1 MRRLNLLIVVLFSL
15 LLLVEGSS
23 RVLLA
28 KKGKGTK
35 KGGNKNKRGGNKNKR
50 GGNKNKRGGNKNK
63 KGGNKNKKGGD
74 KNGWPSSDSASLSL
88 PLSYPQ
94 TTEEKFHPS
103 RVIVRYKSLNGAD
116 GVSISGASGKW
127 RSVNTGKG
135 ESVAAAMKRLKDD
148 PNVASVEEDFIVQ
161 AFDATP
167 SDPEFMKQ
175 WGWSRSGILKTW
187 DYNFTGSSKVKVCV
201 IDTGIASDHVD
212 LRLNTAPGI
221 GYWLG
226 NVVTSY
232 DGDNHGSHIA
242 GVIGASV
249 DSIGVAGMNKA
260 VTMIPCR
267 FISPEGWGHMSDAI
281 LCLNYCVAQGA
292 QISNN
297 SWGGLGFSLAF
308 LDALR
313 AAGRAGHL
321 FIAAAGNSAVDSDT
335 SPLYPA
341 AYDEPNV
348 ISVAAIDYD
357 NNLAPF
363 SNYGARSVDIGAPGV
378 NIYSTLKSGWGY
390 MSGTSMAAPHVAGA
404 AALLMAADPSAGLK
418 YVRSA
423 LLNGATKTDSLIGK
437 TVSNGRLNVYSAL
450 RMLVPIPPPPPPIVQ
465 PPPPPIVQPPPPPI
479 VQPPPPPIVQ
489 PPPPPIVQPP
499 PSPIVQPPPPIVQPP
514 PPPVVQPPPPPI
526 VQPPPP
532 VVQPEPSPPRAVPI
546 VPPPPTVQSPP
557 PPIVQ
562 PPPPPIVQPPPP
574 PIVQPPPPPIV
585 QPPPPPIVQPPPPPI
600 VQPPPPVV
608 QPPPSPIVQPPP
620 PVVQPEPSP
629 PRAVPIVPP
638 PPTVQSPPPPIVQPP
653 PPPIVQP
660 PPPPIVQPP
669 PPPIV
674 QPPPP
679 PIVQPPPPVVQ
690 PPPSPIVQP
699 PPPVVQPEPSPPR
712 AVPIVPPPPTVQ
724 PPPPPTVQP
733 PPPPIVQPPRHVVQ
747 PPPPPIVQP
756 PPPPIVQPPPPV
768 VQPPPS
774 PIVQPPPP
782 VVQPEPS
789 PPRAVPIV
797 PPPPTVQPPPPPTVQ
812 PPPPSNHFYLDTNG
826 VTVLCRDARVGDIGV
841 VDGVEYTKRDREGLL
856 ALVADANDAN
866 DAELAKSCT
875 TGVTDMSGMFKDAA
889 SFNGNIGS
897 WDTSSVTTMA
907 DMFNGASTFNQD
919 ISKWNVDKVGST
931 CTNFEAN
938 TGATWTLPKPAL
950 PTSCIPFRIA
960 ANGVTV
966 LCRDA
971 RVGDVGVVNGVKY
984 TKRGSRY
991 ELMELVGTRL
1001 EAELATSC
1009 TSGLARMGSIFK
1021 GETSFNR
1028 NISSWDM
1035 SSATDMTGMFDGA
1048 RAFNQ
1053 DLSSWNVDKVGST
1066 CTNFEAN
1073 TGATWTL
1080 PKPALPTSCIGFT
1093 IAANGVTV
1101 LCRDARVGDV
1111 GVVNGV
1117 TYTKRDRE
1125 GLLALVGT
1133 SNEGDLAKSCTSG
1146 VTDMSIMF
1154 SGASTFNGDIGSW
1167 DTSSVTTMASMFVN
1181 AQSFNQNIGSWDTS
1195 KVTTMQDMFAN
1206 AQSFN
1211 QNIGSWDT
1219 SKVTTMFEMF
1229 MGANSFNQD
1238 ISKWN
1243 TAEVKSMEKMFQGAS
1258 GFRNAQAALSWA
1270 NTGKVVTMSSM
1281 FEGATIFNQDISGWN
1296 TATVTNM
1303 RSMFKSTSQLQPGHQ
1318 RMEHCCSG
1326 GHGGH
1331 VRLQLLQSGSV
1342 VLECG

>member
-103 RVIVRYKSLNGAD
+103 RVIVKYKSLNGAD

-585 QPPPPPIVQPPPPPI
+585 QPPPPPTRP
-600 VQPPPPVV
+600 
-608 QPPPSPIVQPPP
+608 
-620 PVVQPEPSP
+620 
-629 PRAVPIVPP
+629 A
-638 PPTVQSPPPPIVQPP
+638 TT
-653 PPPIVQP
+653 
-660 PPPPIVQPP
+660 
-669 PPPIV
+669 
-674 QPPPP
+674 
-679 PIVQPPPPVVQ
+679 
-690 PPPSPIVQP
+690 
-699 PPPVVQPEPSPPR
+699 
-712 AVPIVPPPPTVQ
+712 AT
-724 PPPPPTVQP
+724 
-733 PPPPIVQPPRHVVQ
+733 
-747 PPPPPIVQP
+747 
-756 PPPPIVQPPPPV
+756 
-768 VQPPPS
+768 
-774 PIVQPPPP
+774 
-782 VVQPEPS
+782 
-789 PPRAVPIV
+789 
-797 PPPPTVQPPPPPTVQ
+797 
-812 PPPPSNHFYLDTNG
+812 
-826 VTVLCRDARVGDIGV
+826 
-841 VDGVEYTKRDREGLL
+841 DRP
-856 ALVADANDAN
+856 ATAASRPATTVADRPATAAGRPARAITTASRANCATAAN
-866 DAELAKSCT
+866 RPVT
-875 TGVTDMSGMFKDAA
+875 TATDRPATAATDRPATAATDRPATAATDRPATTATDRPATAA
-889 SFNGNIGS
+889 SRPA
-897 WDTSSVTTMA
+897 TTVA
-907 DMFNGASTFNQD
+907 DRPATAAGRPARAITTASR
-919 ISKWNVDKVGST
+919 
-931 CTNFEAN
+931 AN
-938 TGATWTLPKPAL
+938 CAT
-950 PTSCIPFRIA
+950 A
-960 ANGVTV
+960 AN
-966 LCRDA
+966 RP
-971 RVGDVGVVNGVKY
+971 
-984 TKRGSRY
+984 
-991 ELMELVGTRL
+991 
-1001 EAELATSC
+1001 AT
-1009 TSGLARMGSIFK
+1009 AAA
-1021 GETSFNR
+1021 NR
-1028 NISSWDM
+1028 PATT
-1035 SSATDMTGMFDGA
+1035 ATDRPATAATDRPATAATDRPATAASRPATTVADRPATAAGRPA
-1048 RAFNQ
+1048 RAITTA
-1053 DLSSWNVDKVGST
+1053 SR
-1066 CTNFEAN
+1066 AN
-1073 TGATWTL
+1073 CAT
-1080 PKPALPTSCIGFT
+1080 
-1093 IAANGVTV
+1093 AANRPAT
-1101 LCRDARVGDV
+1101 A
-1111 GVVNGV
+1111 
-1117 TYTKRDRE
+1117 
-1125 GLLALVGT
+1125 A
-1133 SNEGDLAKSCTSG
+1133 
-1146 VTDMSIMF
+1146 
-1154 SGASTFNGDIGSW
+1154 
-1167 DTSSVTTMASMFVN
+1167 
-1181 AQSFNQNIGSWDTS
+1181 
-1195 KVTTMQDMFAN
+1195 AN
-1206 AQSFN
+1206 RPA
-1211 QNIGSWDT
+1211 T
-1219 SKVTTMFEMF
+1219 
-1229 MGANSFNQD
+1229 
-1238 ISKWN
+1238 
-1243 TAEVKSMEKMFQGAS
+1243 
-1258 GFRNAQAALSWA
+1258 AAL
-1270 NTGKVVTMSSM
+1270 
-1281 FEGATIFNQDISGWN
+1281 
-1296 TATVTNM
+1296 
-1303 RSMFKSTSQLQPGHQ
+1303 
-1318 RMEHCCSG
+1318 
-1326 GHGGH
+1326 
-1331 VRLQLLQSGSV
+1331 
-1342 VLECG
+1342 